1 MRSHRFDKPQQ
12 PNRPWGTN
20 ILYIKPLNLTNY
32 MYTYK
37 YKELASVLYEAL
49 IPDPFY
55 IELLRDIPGG
65 EQERQQI
72 LMRYMDYSMA
82 EGEKYGRL
90 TIAGNPPYGA
100 AIWSRPLEPAIDNE
114 KSLLKKDFIKT
125 YMGESAL
132 NAYSTIVSFMS
143 EQLDASLQDVWYL
156 SIAGIK
162 PTYQGQG
169 LGAGLLTEILDETDK
184 NEIAT
189 YLETFTPRNIRFYER
204 MGYKIIK
211 EVFEPVTGSPYW
223 IMVRQPVK

>member
-1 MRSHRFDKPQQ
+1 
-12 PNRPWGTN
+12 
-20 ILYIKPLNLTNY
+20 

-37 YKELASVLYEAL
+37 YKELASALYEAL

-55 IELLRDIPGG
+55 IELLRDIPGS
-65 EQERQQI
+65 EQERQEI

-90 TIAGNPPYGA
+90 TIAGDPPYGA
-100 AIWSRPLEPAIDNE
+100 AIWSHPLDATTDNE

-125 YMGESAL
+125 YMGQPAL
-132 NAYSTIVSFMS
+132 KAYSTIVSFMS
-143 EQLDASLQDVWYL
+143 EQLDAVLQDAWYL

-169 LGAGLLTEILDETDK
+169 LGAGLLMEVLNEMDK
-184 NEIAT
+184 NGILT

-204 MGYKIIK
+204 MGYKATR

-223 IMVRQPVK
+223 IMAREPKK